1 MMNDWTVLMESL
13 KIIPTCIRPWKH
25 KILLRWIMA
34 AKSFIETSLLKE
46 CFSITLLHMY
56 TYHITCNICKL
67 GCKKWIA
74 MCRSNERKSIIGYTG
89 QFEFGLLEDSGYV
102 PLTEIITNK
111 ANLDTNK
118 NYFYLKKAFLDF
130 TLEYAILH
138 HIQNIIYSYHFQC
151 DHQIFDTTWLV
162 TYYTDIG
169 YWLGTETLKLDSR
182 EIHMKLFDPGWTS
195 SYKNL
200 EISTFLFVA
209 A

>member
-1 MMNDWTVLMESL
+1 MYKFTKSVTAIIFRGHFFGERSRNFETEVPYHLSL
-13 KIIPTCIRPWKH
+13 DL
-25 KILLRWIMA
+25 ILFRWIMA
-34 AKSFIETSLLKE
+34 TKSFIETSLLKE

-111 ANLDTNK
+111 VHLDTNK

-138 HIQNIIYSYHFQC
+138 HIQNIFY
-151 DHQIFDTTWLV
+151 
-162 TYYTDIG
+162 
-169 YWLGTETLKLDSR
+169 
-182 EIHMKLFDPGWTS
+182 
-195 SYKNL
+195 
-200 EISTFLFVA
+200 
-209 A
+209 